1 MDSVVLEQGPRWRY
15 LWPRSYGPPVLDS
28 ETDVRTIRQDE
39 LRLFFSLHER
49 TFSQGKPARGPHG
62 KRHAADAVGCAIMVG
77 QLAPRENAEELKEQL
92 GRTAIIEKVAAGRWR

>member
-1 MDSVVLEQGPRWRY
+1 M
-15 LWPRSYGPPVLDS
+15 
-28 ETDVRTIRQDE
+28 RTIRQDE